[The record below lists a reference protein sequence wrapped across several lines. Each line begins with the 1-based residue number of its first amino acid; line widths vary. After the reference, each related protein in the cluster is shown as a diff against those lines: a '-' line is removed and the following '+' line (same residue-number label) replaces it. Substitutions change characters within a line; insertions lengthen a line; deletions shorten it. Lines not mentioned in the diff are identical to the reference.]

1 MDLPKRE
8 KEYRS
13 TRCIC
18 GQTFQYSYFTIYPKD
33 VPLIVKMSCPHC
45 RKKIEVDLSPYARK
59 KIYSYKS
66 EGKPAQN
73 IDILVVDLPEELPAK
88 ERKE

>member
-1 MDLPKRE
+1 MDLSKHE

-13 TRCIC
+13 TRCTC
-18 GQTFQYSYFTIYPKD
+18 GQTFKYSYSTIYPKD
-33 VPLIVKMSCPHC
+33 ATLTVTMHCPYC
-45 RKKIEVDLSPYARK
+45 RKKLAVDLSPYARNE
-59 KIYSYKS
+59 ILSYKS
-66 EGKPAQN
+66 EGKPDQN